1 LKRFLAPDFVFSL
14 GIWLSCC
21 RAHPASR
28 ETQWPAKM
36 LARALKVHDYF
47 RNETIRTGID
57 TAALDQ
63 PDDEGC
69 AYGRA
74 ARDWQRF
81 NANRRCCDE
90 GQRTPHKM
98 ECTMPIST
106 RITAVSAKSTRPMA
120 LSTIFFAALLAAVV
134 AVPGDAAARAA
145 RATRG
150 AYDGVWN
157 VTFTP
162 RQGNCFNPYNA
173 PFIVRGRHV
182 SSGGNGK
189 VTGGVRPDGAV
200 AVRLS
205 VGLSYANGTGKLAAR
220 SGTGRWT
227 GLITGDQCSGTWQ
240 ATR

>member
-1 LKRFLAPDFVFSL
+1 MERNMRVSARIIAIFAK
-14 GIWLSCC
+14 
-21 RAHPASR
+21 SR
-28 ETQWPAKM
+28 RP
-36 LARALKVHDYF
+36 RALSSILFV
-47 RNETIRTGID
+47 
-57 TAALDQ
+57 
-63 PDDEGC
+63 
-69 AYGRA
+69 
-74 ARDWQRF
+74 
-81 NANRRCCDE
+81 
-90 GQRTPHKM
+90 
-98 ECTMPIST
+98 
-106 RITAVSAKSTRPMA
+106 
-120 LSTIFFAALLAAVV
+120 ALLFAVV
-134 AVPGDAAARAA
+134 AVPGDAGARAA

-189 VTGGVRPDGAV
+189 VTGGVRPNGAV
-200 AVRLS
+200 EVRLS

-220 SGTGRWT
+220 SGAGRWT